1 MYKCTVRNKCNI
13 HIYIQRVSWTERKTN
28 EEVLKTVGE
37 ERRLVKTIVERKKK
51 WIGHILRGKGL
62 MKDVLE
68 GRMEGKRP
76 RGRKRM
82 GMIDELKEGSYG
94 IMKRRAENRTEW
106 RAWVPKTCRQAEH

>member
-1 MYKCTVRNKCNI
+1 MEE
-13 HIYIQRVSWTERKTN
+13 VSWMEKKTN

-37 ERRLVKTIVERKKK
+37 ERQLVKTIQRRKKN
-51 WIGHILRGKGL
+51 WIGHILHGDGL

-82 GMIDELKEGSYG
+82 GMIDELKQGSFTE
-94 IMKRRAENRTEW
+94 MKRRAENRMEW
-106 RAWVPKTCRQAEH
+106 RVWVPKTCR